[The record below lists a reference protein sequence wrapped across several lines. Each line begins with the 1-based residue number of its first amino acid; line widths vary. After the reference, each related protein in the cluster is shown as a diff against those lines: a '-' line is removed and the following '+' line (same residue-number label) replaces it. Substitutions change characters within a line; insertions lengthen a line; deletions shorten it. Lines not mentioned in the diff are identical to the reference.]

1 LGCAVANIVN
11 REAFMSAPGPAPRI
25 NERLLLYTLAAVQFT
40 HIMDFMIM
48 MPLGPQFMRAFGIT
62 PTQFGFLVSVYSF
75 SAGALGF
82 AAGFFMDKFD
92 RKRALLVLYSGFV
105 LGTLCCA
112 LAPNYFTLL
121 LARIVAGGF
130 GGVSASV
137 VLAIV
142 GDVVPFE
149 RRGRAM
155 GVIMTAFSLAS
166 ILGLPVG
173 LIFAGWFSWHA
184 PFLLLVGLGVAII
197 VTARLTLPAL
207 PPHGHASAH
216 VAWEQ
221 MRTILTHTNHHRAF
235 ALIAVLTASS
245 ALIYPYLTPSMV
257 TNAGLPESYMSLI
270 YVFGGGATLLTS
282 PYFGKLADRLG
293 KLKVFTWLILLSVI
307 PTLAIANLVPV
318 PVWVVLL
325 ITTSYMIFTSGRFV
339 PAMAMI
345 TASVE
350 PRYRGGFMS
359 VNSAVQ
365 QVAAGVATSVA
376 ALLVSSDAHG
386 RLVGYGQAGWLSLA
400 MVLASV
406 LIIRHLRMA
415 TSSVPTVVA
424 EIEPT
429 VESVG

>member
-1 LGCAVANIVN
+1 MPSGPETSRY
-11 REAFMSAPGPAPRI
+11 RET
-25 NERLLLYTLAAVQFT
+25 LLLFTLAAVQFT

-48 MPLGPQFMRAFGIT
+48 MPLGPEFMRSFRIT
-62 PTQFGFLVSVYSF
+62 PTAFGFLVSIYSF
-75 SAGALGF
+75 SAGAMGF
-82 AAGFFMDKFD
+82 AAGFLMDKFD
-92 RKRALLVLYSGFV
+92 RKRALLVLYGGFV

-112 LAPNYFTLL
+112 LAPNYPTLL
-121 LARIVAGGF
+121 FARAVAGGF

-137 VLAIV
+137 ILAIV
-142 GDVVPFE
+142 GDVIPFE

-173 LIFAGWFSWHA
+173 LFFNGLYGWHA
-184 PFLLLVGLGVAII
+184 PFLLLVGLGVTVIL
-197 VTARLTLPAL
+197 VGRRSLPAL

-216 VAWEQ
+216 DAWEQ
-221 MRTILTHTNHHRAF
+221 MRVIVTHPNHHRAF
-235 ALIAVLTASS
+235 ALIAALTSSS

-257 TNAGLPESYMSLI
+257 SNAGLPEKYMSLI
-270 YVFGGGATLLTS
+270 YIFGGGATLATS
-282 PYFGKLADRLG
+282 PWFGRLADRLG
-293 KLKVFTWLILLSVI
+293 KLKVFTWLILISVV

-318 PVWVVLL
+318 PVWVVLVV
-325 ITTSYMIFTSGRFV
+325 TTAYMIFTSGRFV
-339 PAMAMI
+339 PAMALI

-376 ALLVSSDAHG
+376 ALLVTSDEHG
-386 RLVGYGQAGWLSLA
+386 RLIGFPRAGWLALA
-400 MVLASV
+400 MILASV
-406 LIIRHLRMA
+406 VIIRFLRVAPSPSAPA
-415 TSSVPTVVA
+415 TVA
-424 EIEPT
+424 AEPA